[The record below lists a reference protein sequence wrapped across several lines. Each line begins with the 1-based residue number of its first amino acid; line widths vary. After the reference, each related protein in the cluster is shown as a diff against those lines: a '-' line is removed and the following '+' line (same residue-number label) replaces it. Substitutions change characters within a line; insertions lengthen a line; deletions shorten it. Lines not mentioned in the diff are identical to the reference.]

1 MLIIPIRSCIISPNH
16 NDMYIYTTVEV
27 VFTVALLHQSLDRG
41 GIALFECEFVR
52 SNCAMC
58 EIELGHD

>member
-1 MLIIPIRSCIISPNH
+1 
-16 NDMYIYTTVEV
+16 MYVYTIVEV

-41 GIALFECEFVR
+41 GIAIFECQFVR